1 MTMIDDDAYDKPSKS
16 QRKRDSTAL
25 QELGAKLTEMA
36 PQALKKMA
44 LPDLLLDAVLEFQR
58 LPNRHGARYR
68 QLQYIG
74 KRMRDLTEE
83 EVARISAE
91 VVQDVTLEKRRYMEL
106 EKLRASLL
114 QGNRRLLEQL
124 GRDYPD
130 ADLDLIRSLVQ
141 QARKEQDA
149 GATPLASRKLFRLL
163 RQLYGV

>member
-68 QLQYIG
+68 QLQYI
-74 KRMRDLTEE
+74 DLTEE